1 MQAPRV
7 IELTWMKPSLRWTI
21 VALLCLAMVIGLL
34 DRINFSVALALKEFQ
49 ARFSLTD
56 QDRGLLNSAFFWTYT
71 CLQAPAGWIVDRYGV
86 KRLFT
91 VAVAL
96 WGLVTA
102 ATAIVTFAWQLIALR
117 LLLGASE
124 ALLTPAS
131 MRWIRMNCR
140 EDQRGIAIGIVM
152 AGTKIGPAI
161 GAWLSAALIT
171 MYGWQTMFVLLGLCS
186 FVWLVPW
193 IGLAQDGDAAPVTIK
208 PAQPQATIRD
218 LFRNPILWGTLIG
231 AFCYQYYVNFCIT
244 WMPAYFVD
252 RHGLTLNSMGLY
264 TMFSFGGMAV
274 IATVAG
280 YAADRLIAR
289 GYNAPLVRKTFV
301 IAGLAIA
308 STELLGAVVDS
319 QSLAIVFAIV
329 SLSGL
334 GLATAN
340 AWALTQTLIPGH
352 LVGRV
357 VGLQALAASAPG
369 IVAPLLTGWLKEITG
384 GYTAPFQLICALLI
398 TGLLSYLF
406 LVREKYANQWVES
419 AALAGDP
426 QHA

>member
-1 MQAPRV
+1 MSPAA
-7 IELTWMKPSLRWTI
+7 RWT
-21 VALLCLAMVIGLL
+21 VVGLLGLAMVIGLL
-34 DRINFSVALALKEFQ
+34 DRINFSVALALKDFQ
-49 ARFSLTD
+49 DRFLLTD

-71 CLQAPAGWIVDRYGV
+71 ALQAPAGWVVDRYGV

-96 WGLVTA
+96 WGVITA
-102 ATAIVTFAWQLIALR
+102 ATAVVTFAWQLVLLR

-131 MRWIRMNCR
+131 MRWIRLNCR

-152 AGTKIGPAI
+152 AGTKVGPAI
-161 GAWLSAALIT
+161 GAWLSAILISA
-171 MYGWQTMFVLLGLCS
+171 YGWQMMFVLLGLCS
-186 FVWLVPW
+186 FAWLIPW
-193 IGLAQDGDAAPVTIK
+193 LRFAKDGGAEPSQSKARDS
-208 PAQPQATIRD
+208 QATVRD

-264 TMFSFGGMAV
+264 TMFSFGGMAL
-274 IATVAG
+274 IATLAG
-280 YAADRLIAR
+280 YVADRLIAR
-289 GYNAPLVRKTFV
+289 GYNAPLVRKSFV

-319 QSLAIVFAIV
+319 PSTAIAFAIV

-369 IVAPLLTGWLKEITG
+369 IVAPIATGWLKETTG
-384 GYTAPFQLICALLI
+384 GYTVPFQLICALLI
-398 TGLLSYLF
+398 IGLLSYLF
-406 LVREKYANQWVES
+406 LVREKYADQWTQS
-419 AALAGDP
+419 AVLASG
-426 QHA
+426 

>member
-1 MQAPRV
+1 MSPAA
-7 IELTWMKPSLRWTI
+7 RWT
-21 VALLCLAMVIGLL
+21 VVGLLGLAMVIGLL
-34 DRINFSVALALKEFQ
+34 DRINFSVALALKDFQ
-49 ARFSLTD
+49 DRFLLTD

-71 CLQAPAGWIVDRYGV
+71 CLQAPAGWVVDRYGV

-96 WGLVTA
+96 WGLITA
-102 ATAIVTFAWQLIALR
+102 ATAVVTFAWQLVLLR

-131 MRWIRMNCR
+131 MRWIRLNCR

-152 AGTKIGPAI
+152 AGTKVGPAI
-161 GAWLSAALIT
+161 GAWLSAILISA
-171 MYGWQTMFVLLGLCS
+171 YGWQMMFVLLGLCS
-186 FVWLVPW
+186 FAWLIPW
-193 IGLAQDGDAAPVTIK
+193 VRFATDGGAEPSKAKTSDS
-208 PAQPQATIRD
+208 QATVRD

-252 RHGLTLNSMGLY
+252 KHGLSLNSMGLY
-264 TMFSFGGMAV
+264 TMFSFGGMAL
-274 IATVAG
+274 IATLAG
-280 YAADRLIAR
+280 YVADRLIAR
-289 GYNAPLVRKTFV
+289 GYNAPLVRKSFV

-319 QSLAIVFAIV
+319 PSMAIAFAIV

-369 IVAPLLTGWLKEITG
+369 IVAPIATGWLKQTTG
-384 GYTAPFQLICALLI
+384 GYTAPFQLICLLLVI
-398 TGLLSYLF
+398 GLLSYLF
-406 LVREKYANQWVES
+406 LVREKYADRWSQSPVL
-419 AALAGDP
+419 AA
-426 QHA
+426 Q

>member
-1 MQAPRV
+1 V
-7 IELTWMKPSLRWTI
+7 I
-21 VALLCLAMVIGLL
+21 
-34 DRINFSVALALKEFQ
+34 
-49 ARFSLTD
+49 
-56 QDRGLLNSAFFWTYT
+56 
-71 CLQAPAGWIVDRYGV
+71 
-86 KRLFT
+86 
-91 VAVAL
+91 
-96 WGLVTA
+96 TA
-102 ATAIVTFAWQLIALR
+102 ATSFATLAWQLVVLR

-131 MRWIRMNCR
+131 MRWIRTNCR
-140 EDQRGIAIGIVM
+140 EDQRGIAIGVVM

-171 MYGWQTMFVLLGLCS
+171 RYGWETMFVLLGLCS
-186 FVWLVPW
+186 FAWLVPW
-193 IGLAQDGDAAPVTIK
+193 LLLASDGDTQPAAAQARISNVTV
-208 PAQPQATIRD
+208 RD

-252 RHGLTLNSMGLY
+252 RHGLSLNSMGLY

-274 IATVAG
+274 IATAAG
-280 YAADRLIAR
+280 YAADRLIAH
-289 GYNAPLVRKTFV
+289 GYNAPTVRKSFV

-319 QSLAIVFAIV
+319 PDVAIAFAII

-369 IVAPLLTGWLKEITG
+369 IIAPILTGWLKQTTG
-384 GYTAPFQLICALLI
+384 GYTAPFQLICVLLVI
-398 TGLLSYLF
+398 GLLSYMF
-406 LVREKYANQWVES
+406 LVRPKYASEWSYE
-419 AALAGDP
+419 
-426 QHA
+426 

>member
-1 MQAPRV
+1 M
-7 IELTWMKPSLRWTI
+7 
-21 VALLCLAMVIGLL
+21 LAMVIGLL
-34 DRINFSVALALKEFQ
+34 DRINFSVALALPEFRE
-49 ARFSLTD
+49 RFALSD
-56 QDRGLLNSAFFWTYT
+56 HDRGLLNSAFFWTYT
-71 CLQAPAGWIVDRYGV
+71 ALQAPAGWVVDRFGV

-91 VAVAL
+91 IAVAL

-102 ATAIVTFAWQLIALR
+102 ATAIATFAWQLVLLR

-140 EDQRGIAIGIVM
+140 EEQRGMAIGIVM

-161 GAWLSAALIT
+161 GAWLSAVLISSL
-171 MYGWQTMFVLLGLCS
+171 GWQAMFVLLGLCS
-186 FVWLVPW
+186 FAWLIPW
-193 IGLAQDGDAAPVTIK
+193 VRVAQDGEASVKEAPV
-208 PAQPQATIRD
+208 AESHATLGD
-218 LFRNPILWGTLIG
+218 LSRNPILWGTLVG

-244 WMPAYFVD
+244 WMPAYFVE
-252 RHGLTLNSMGLY
+252 RHGLSLNSMGLY
-264 TMFSFGGMAV
+264 TMFSFGGMAL
-274 IATVAG
+274 IATLAG
-280 YAADRLIAR
+280 IAADRLIAR
-289 GYNAPLVRKTFV
+289 GWNATRVRKSFV
-301 IAGLAIA
+301 ICGLAIA

-319 QSLAIVFAIV
+319 QRLAIFFAIV

-369 IVAPLLTGWLKEITG
+369 IVAPIVTGWLKDATG
-384 GYTAPFQLICALLI
+384 GYTAPFQLICVLLL
-398 TGLLSYLF
+398 TGMLSYAF
-406 LVREKYANQWVES
+406 LVRQKYADAWLSDAKLKQS
-419 AALAGDP
+419 Y
-426 QHA
+426 

>member
-1 MQAPRV
+1 MTSAA
-7 IELTWMKPSLRWTI
+7 RWT
-21 VALLCLAMVIGLL
+21 VVSLLALAMVIGLL
-34 DRINFSVALALKEFQ
+34 DRINFSVALALKDFQ
-49 ARFSLTD
+49 DRFQLTD

-71 CLQAPAGWIVDRYGV
+71 CLQAPAGWVVDRYGV

-91 VAVAL
+91 VAVGF
-96 WGLVTA
+96 WGLITA
-102 ATAIVTFAWQLIALR
+102 ATAVAAFAWQLILLR

-131 MRWIRMNCR
+131 MRWIRLNCR
-140 EDQRGIAIGIVM
+140 EEQRGIAIGIVM
-152 AGTKIGPAI
+152 SGTKVGPAI
-161 GAWLSAALIT
+161 GAWLSAFLISA
-171 MYGWQTMFVLLGLCS
+171 YGWQMMFVLLGLCS
-186 FVWLVPW
+186 FVWLIPW
-193 IGLAQDGDAAPVTIK
+193 LGFARDGDAEP
-208 PAQPQATIRD
+208 PAAKANQSQATIRD

-252 RHGLTLNSMGLY
+252 KHGLTLNAMGLY
-264 TMFSFGGMAV
+264 TMFSFGGMAL
-274 IATVAG
+274 IATLAG
-280 YAADRLIAR
+280 WVADRLIAR
-289 GYNAPLVRKTFV
+289 GYNAPLVRKSFV

-319 QSLAIVFAIV
+319 PTMAVTFAIV

-357 VGLQALAASAPG
+357 VGLQAVAASAPG
-369 IVAPLLTGWLKEITG
+369 IVAPLATGWLKQVTG
-384 GYTAPFQLICALLI
+384 GYTAPFQLICALLV
-398 TGLLSYLF
+398 TGLLSYVF
-406 LVREKYANQWVES
+406 LVREKYADRWAQS
-419 AALAGDP
+419 AALAGDRQP
-426 QHA
+426 A